1 MAIITQTQAVK
12 LFLAGS
18 RLLVGEYR
26 ASKADTINWRDKT
39 TGKPLT
45 AGVLK
50 FVVECGSDSVS
61 VSEKTPDTFNAEA
74 YKCPYVKGQQV
85 VIEVFSITVDK
96 GSVSCRGKTHPLEK

>member
-1 MAIITQTQAVK
+1 MTKAEATQQ
-12 LFLAGS
+12 FLAGS
-18 RLLVGEYR
+18 RLLVGEFR
-26 ASKADTINWRDKT
+26 AHKADTINWRDKT

-74 YKCPYVKGQQV
+74 YKCPFAKGQQV